1 MSTDVEA
8 PRRALVERA
17 FLHLDRSIVVDDRL
31 RDTWQ
36 RALENGGE
44 TECEKLGAVHL
55 LLHGIWAFKVN
66 AAGER
71 TDLVLQE
78 PLDLTD
84 EIDAAARAFIL
95 TEWKVAQSVAEA
107 EQRAGEAR
115 AQTRRYS
122 KGSLAA
128 TEIQSTRYIVVVSDD
143 RLVVPRDV
151 LEDGVTFRHVNIAVN
166 PSPPSATARAEERAR
181 RGRG

>member
-1 MSTDVEA
+1 
-8 PRRALVERA
+8 VERA
-17 FLHLDRSIVVDDRL
+17 ILHLDRSIVVDERL
-31 RDTWQ
+31 RDAWR
-36 RALENGGE
+36 RALEKGE

-128 TEIQSTRYIVVVSDD
+128 TEIQSTRYIVLVSND
-143 RLVVPRDV
+143 RVVVPRDA
-151 LEDGVTFRHVNIAVN
+151 LEDDVTYRHVNIAVN
-166 PSPPSATARAEERAR
+166 PSPPSAAARAEERALRDRAASAR
-181 RGRG
+181 RGGDP